1 MIHEILDKY
10 KVVLASASPRRKEI
24 FGLLGIKA
32 IYFSADIAE
41 LLTDDAPE
49 RQAMLHATNKAMCAA
64 DKLGS
69 DHLIVAADT
78 VVAIHDLVLGKPADT
93 GEARKYLNKLSGHY
107 HHVFTGI
114 CIYHQGRLQSGYE
127 CTKVK
132 FASLSPEEIEAYL
145 ATGEPM
151 DKAGAYG
158 IQGYGAQFIS
168 KVEGC
173 YFNVMGFPIR
183 KFYTM
188 LREFL
193 EGTYETAN

>member
-10 KVVLASASPRRKEI
+10 TVVLASASPRRKEI

-32 IYFSADIAE
+32 QVFAADIAE
-41 LLTDDAPE
+41 PLTNDAPE
-49 RQAMLHATNKAMCAA
+49 AQAILHARNKALFSAH
-64 DKLGS
+64 KLGRES
-69 DHLIVAADT
+69 LIVAADT
-78 VVAIHDLVLGKPADT
+78 VVAIHDQVLGKPADL
-93 GEARKYLNKLSGHY
+93 GEARLYLSKLSGHY
-107 HHVFTGI
+107 HHVYTGI
-114 CIYHQGRLQSGYE
+114 CICHKGKLLTGYE

-132 FASLSPEEIEAYL
+132 FASLSPCEIEAYL

-188 LREFL
+188 LQDFL
-193 EGTYETAN
+193 EGTYETAY

>member
-32 IYFSADIAE
+32 VFFAADIAE
-41 LLTDDAPE
+41 PLTDDAPD
-49 RQAMLHATNKAMCAA
+49 RQVMLHAKNKAICAA
-64 DKLGS
+64 DKLGM
-69 DHLIVAADT
+69 DNLIVAADT
-78 VVAIHDLVLGKPADT
+78 VVAIHNQVLGKPADT
-93 GEARKYLNKLSGHY
+93 HEARMYLNKLSGHY

-114 CIYHQGRLQSGYE
+114 CICHQGRLQSGYE
-127 CTKVK
+127 CTRVK
-132 FASLSPEEIEAYL
+132 FATLSPEEIEAYL
-145 ATGEPM
+145 ATGEPL

-188 LREFL
+188 LQEFL
-193 EGTYETAN
+193 GGANETIN